1 MAVKYRCL
9 LQSKC
14 CYSECGVNT
23 DLGYDCSKADTC
35 DVINYEE
42 YEDVTNKVLEKKPTR
57 AITIFVD
64 MKDIEKI
71 GLADAEDRSDNND
84 EADVSDAYLHAFNLM
99 FLL

>member
-1 MAVKYRCL
+1 M
-9 LQSKC
+9 
-14 CYSECGVNT
+14 T
-23 DLGYDCSKADTC
+23 SKADAC

-42 YEDVTNKVLEKKPTR
+42 YEDVTNKILEKKPTR

-71 GLADAEDRSDNND
+71 RLADTEDKSDNDD
-84 EADVSDAYLHAFNLM
+84 EADVSDAYLHTFNLM

>member
-14 CYSECGVNT
+14 YSECGHSGVNT
-23 DLGYDCSKADTC
+23 DREYGCSKADAC

-42 YEDVTNKVLEKKPTR
+42 YEDVANKVLEKKPTR

-71 GLADAEDRSDNND
+71 GPADTEDASDDDDD
-84 EADVSDAYLHAFNLM
+84 EANVSNAY
-99 FLL
+99 

>member
-1 MAVKYRCL
+1 M
-9 LQSKC
+9 
-14 CYSECGVNT
+14 T
-23 DLGYDCSKADTC
+23 SKADAC

-42 YEDVTNKVLEKKPTR
+42 YEDVTNKILEKKPTR

-71 GLADAEDRSDNND
+71 GLADAEDGSDNDD

>member
-9 LQSKC
+9 LQSKF
-14 CYSECGVNT
+14 YSKRGVNT
-23 DLGYDCSKADTC
+23 HRGHDCSKADAC

-42 YEDVTNKVLEKKPTR
+42 YEDVANKVLEKKPTR

-71 GLADAEDRSDNND
+71 GSADTEEASDDDD
-84 EADVSDAYLHAFNLM
+84 EADVSNVH
-99 FLL
+99 